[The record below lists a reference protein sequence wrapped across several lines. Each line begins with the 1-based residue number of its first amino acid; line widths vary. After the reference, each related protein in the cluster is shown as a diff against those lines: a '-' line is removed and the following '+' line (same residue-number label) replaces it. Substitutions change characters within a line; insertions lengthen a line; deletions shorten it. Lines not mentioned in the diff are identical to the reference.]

1 VTLRSDE
8 EIEDFV
14 DQARREVSVKL
25 DAERVRG

>member
-14 DQARREVSVKL
+14 DQARREVSERL
-25 DAERVRG
+25 DTERVRG